1 MDHTT
6 LNAALDK
13 LKARGYTVTEVQYP
27 EIRGTNDMDNP
38 LVIVECPWYHR
49 INTTPRMWAHLH
61 AKEAK
66 LASKNVY
73 CYSCRFSFSEDH
85 PQDVESLEKILQ
97 RRYEYLLGW
106 ANRLST
112 VKPNTND
119 SKRRMGRKK

>member
-6 LNAALDK
+6 LNEALDK

-73 CYSCRFSFSEDH
+73 CYSCRFSFS
-85 PQDVESLEKILQ
+85 VFSL
-97 RRYEYLLGW
+97 
-106 ANRLST
+106 LSCS
-112 VKPNTND
+112 VL
-119 SKRRMGRKK
+119 SFIFRISLALAYR